1 MQNRCQQLLETKCAL
16 ASENRPY
23 GIIIQ
28 TEIMYKNNKKP
39 FPGEN
44 FFIPELDYTSQYLPI
59 DTKIV
64 KKLSVFPEIQG
75 LLPRA
80 PLRARSVSRNKQRAC
95 TKQSVAMT
103 IAWAPPG

>member
-1 MQNRCQQLLETKCAL
+1 MLVQQLLSIIICAL

-28 TEIMYKNNKKP
+28 TEIMYKNNKKQ

-64 KKLSVFPEIQG
+64 IKLSVFPELQG
-75 LLPRA
+75 LLPRT
-80 PLRARSVSRNKQRAC
+80 PLRARSVCHGINNERARNKAL
-95 TKQSVAMT
+95 
-103 IAWAPPG
+103 P

>member
-1 MQNRCQQLLETKCAL
+1 MPPVQPGRGVFIICAL

-28 TEIMYKNNKKP
+28 TKIMYKNKKKQ

-64 KKLSVFPEIQG
+64 KKLSVFPELQG
-75 LLPRA
+75 LLSRV
-80 PLRARSVSRNKQRAC
+80 PLRARSVCHGINNKRARNKAL
-95 TKQSVAMT
+95 
-103 IAWAPPG
+103 P